1 MKIYSI
7 SILILAAIVLGGCAS
22 SQPKTE
28 GPDTERTCVR
38 VRQINSYSAL
48 DDRHVYVNVTGKDDY
63 MLTVDFGCPGL
74 TFARGIAI
82 SEQSTQVCG
91 DGSGLLS
98 FNQPGVGIR
107 RCRIISI
114 DKVENQEEAKTL
126 IESRS
131 DE

>member
-7 SILILAAIVLGGCAS
+7 TTLIIAAVLLVGCAS
-22 SQPKTE
+22 SQPKAQDS
-28 GPDTERTCVR
+28 DTGRTCVR

-82 SEQSTQVCG
+82 SEQSSQVCG
-91 DGSGLLS
+91 DGSGLLT
-98 FNQPGVGIR
+98 FNQPGAGAR
-107 RCRIISI
+107 RCRIITI
-114 DKVENQEEAKTL
+114 DKVENQTEAKAL
-126 IESRS
+126 IASRTA
-131 DE
+131 E

>member
-7 SILILAAIVLGGCAS
+7 STLILAAIVLGGCAS

-28 GPDTERTCVR
+28 GSDTERTCVR
-38 VRQINSYSAL
+38 VRQINSYHAL
-48 DDRHVYVNVTGKDDY
+48 DDQHVFVNVTGKDNY
-63 MLTVDFGCPGL
+63 LLTVDQSCPWL
-74 TFARGIAI
+74 TFARGISI

-107 RCRIISI
+107 RCRIITI
-114 DKVENQEEAKTL
+114 DRVENQAEARTL

-131 DE
+131 AE